1 MPSSKSNSQSA
12 GRIARAKNGAIY
24 TLVLLLVLTGVGA
37 GVAALANVGL
47 YGAFKASD
55 AAIEEDKGGAQR
67 ALIFPD
73 ATSFEQVKAPDIEG
87 LNSVWKSD
95 VGDFVFDVQSAGYHG
110 DVELMIGIT
119 ADGKVAGIQIVAED
133 ETEGIG
139 TNALTDEYLASFKD
153 MEATGTLTVKEAGS
167 GETHVDGVSGATFTS
182 TAVVGDL
189 NIAFEAFAEVGG
201 N

>member
-1 MPSSKSNSQSA
+1 MPSSKSAVRA
-12 GRIARAKNGAIY
+12 GWFARTKNGAVY
-24 TLVLLLVLTGVGA
+24 TLAVLLVLTGVAA
-37 GVAALANVGL
+37 GITAFANVGL
-47 YGAFKASD
+47 YGAFKSSD
-55 AAIEEDKGGAQR
+55 AALEESRGGAQR

-73 ATSFEQVKAPDIEG
+73 ATSFERVKAPDIEG
-87 LNSVWKSD
+87 LNSVYRSD
-95 VGDFVFDVQSAGYHG
+95 AGDFVFDVQSAGYHG

-119 ADGKVAGIQIVAED
+119 ADGHVAGIQIVEED

-139 TNALTDEYLASFKD
+139 TKALADEFLASFKD
-153 MEATGTLTVKEAGS
+153 LDATGTLTVKDAAS

-182 TAVVGDL
+182 AAVVSNL